1 MSNQLFSVP
10 KNDYVSRPVENQRHL
25 RFGTPGVAAN
35 DPEPISNFG
44 HVPENDEVRIHD
56 EGISREEQDRNIAEL
71 KVLVRERQRQ
81 ECKEREDHKPGPQ
94 SANLESVLGEYST
107 AIAQERLKNSSDLT
121 SSQNLPPVQQHPD
134 EKELLNRLNKE
145 AQTRQNVEN
154 YEMERTV
161 KGGLSA
167 NVKSAADKL
176 DNDLKAQHK

>member
-1 MSNQLFSVP
+1 MSNQTKGLFSVP
-10 KNDYVSRPVENQRHL
+10 KNDYVPRPAENQRHL

-44 HVPENDEVRIHD
+44 HVPENDEV
-56 EGISREEQDRNIAEL
+56 NP
-71 KVLVRERQRQ
+71 RQ

-94 SANLESVLGEYST
+94 SANLASALGKYAT
-107 AIAQERLKNSSDLT
+107 AIAQERLENPSDLT
-121 SSQNLPPVQQHPD
+121 SSQNLPPVQQHSD

-145 AQTRQNVEN
+145 AQTRQHVEN
-154 YEMERTV
+154 YEMERTM

-176 DNDLKAQHK
+176 ENDLKAQHK

>member
-10 KNDYVSRPVENQRHL
+10 KNDYVPRPAENQRHL

-35 DPEPISNFG
+35 DPEPITNFG
-44 HVPENDEVRIHD
+44 HVPENDVRIHG

-71 KVLVRERQRQ
+71 KGLVRERQRQ

-94 SANLESVLGEYST
+94 SANLASALGEYGT
-107 AIAQERLKNSSDLT
+107 AIAQERLENPSDLT

-134 EKELLNRLNKE
+134 EKELLSRLNKE
-145 AQTRQNVEN
+145 VQTRQHVEN

-161 KGGLSA
+161 KGGLSE
-167 NVKSAADKL
+167 NVKLAADKL